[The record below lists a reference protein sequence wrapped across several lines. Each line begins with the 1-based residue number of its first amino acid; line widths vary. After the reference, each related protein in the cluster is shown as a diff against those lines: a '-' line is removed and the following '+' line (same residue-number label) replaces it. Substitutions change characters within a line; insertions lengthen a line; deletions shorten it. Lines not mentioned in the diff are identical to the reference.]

1 MKAMDRSV
9 WILRQTGRSERRG
22 THHVALWRARPAS
35 EGVAGD
41 QRKRVSRCGRQQ
53 SYIEWIHDPNH
64 LYGVGALIQP
74 AAARIKPFD
83 SNGVVLRNLFKV
95 PEPAGAMACQH

>member
-1 MKAMDRSV
+1 MKAIDRSV
-9 WILRQTGRSERRG
+9 RTFHQTARSERRG
-22 THHVALWRARPAS
+22 THHVALWRAWAAS

-41 QRKRVSRCGRQQ
+41 KRKRVSRCGRQQ
-53 SYIEWIHDPNH
+53 GYVEWIHDPNH

-83 SNGVVLRNLFKV
+83 SNGVVLRNLFKG